1 MYMYYPK
8 IMSFLVWTKLSI
20 FTESSTKMRIKS
32 EALVARGGGGITP
45 KPYQRD
51 PTQLSPKEKACLST
65 QISLHLKWK
74 DVV

>member
-32 EALVARGGGGITP
+32 EALVGRGGGITP

-51 PTQLSPKEKACLST
+51 PTQLSPKEKARLST

-74 DVV
+74 NVV